1 MFVMLGGNE
10 ELLWTHFDTIT
21 VIYGLVI
28 VIGLPLILV
37 REKDKMVASFVK
49 RPRWSALMIFIFPP
63 VWFWMVLVADV
74 SNNNK
79 STLLTEEK

>member
-1 MFVMLGGNE
+1 MFDSHP
-10 ELLWTHFDTIT
+10 ELIWTHWDTIS
-21 VIYGLVI
+21 VIYMLVI
-28 VIGLPLILV
+28 VIGLPLILIK
-37 REKDKMVASFVK
+37 EKGKMVASFVK
-49 RPRWSALMIFIFPP
+49 RPRLSALSIFIFPP